1 MKRILVCLFFI
12 YAAVLSA
19 SGRHSMWRQPSGN
32 APDKARRALRIVA
45 YNVGVF
51 SKYTGD
57 STQDVADMMYELGAD
72 AVAVCE
78 QDSCNNRHNTF
89 QTRYFAEL
97 LGTEWDYKF
106 GSAMQWNGGSYGTGV
121 VVSRNIIRSFV
132 INLPKGNGYE
142 PRVCVVAETSDYVIA
157 AVHLD
162 HSNDAVRVEQA
173 SLLTDELMRLYGRS
187 RKPVFLCGD
196 LNATPDSPT
205 LQQLSEDWTVLSEP
219 ASTYPSQNPS
229 ECIDYILALKNRARY
244 KLLKTAVC
252 TEFESADV
260 SQASD
265 HLPVFVDVMIR

>member
-1 MKRILVCLFFI
+1 MKRIVVCLFCLC
-12 YAAVLSA
+12 AAVLSA
-19 SGRHSMWRQPSGN
+19 SGRHGVGRQPSAS
-32 APDKARRALRIVA
+32 APDKASRALRIVA

-57 STQDVADMMYELGAD
+57 SAQDVAAMMYELGAD

-89 QTRYFAEL
+89 QTQDFAKL
-97 LGTEWDYKF
+97 LGPEWDYKF

-132 INLPKGNGYE
+132 INLPKSNGYE

-157 AVHLD
+157 AAHLD
-162 HSNDAVRVEQA
+162 HSDDAVRMDQA
-173 SLLTDELMRLYGRS
+173 ALLTDELMRLYGRS

-205 LQQLSEDWTVLSEP
+205 LQQLSEDWTVLSAQDP
-219 ASTYPSQNPS
+219 TYPSLNPYV
-229 ECIDYILALKNRARY
+229 CIDYILVLNNRARY
-244 KLLKTAVC
+244 RVLDSAVC
-252 TEFESADV
+252 TEFETADV

-265 HLPVFVDVMIR
+265 HLPVYVDVRIR